1 MYFKLKG
8 YNCGTYTDYKDAKAN
23 GDVHSTPSTIDSLT
37 IDGSSL
43 SGLFDL
49 QEVVTLFADVSGL
62 YDVVFGIEKDDK
74 FYPLKNIIANASKL
88 ESSMDADMDT
98 LLADAEEK

>member
-1 MYFKLKG
+1 MYFELRG
-8 YNCGTYTDYKDAKAN
+8 YNSGTYTDYNDAKAN

-37 IDGSSL
+37 IDSSSL

-62 YDVVFGIEKDDK
+62 YDVVFGIETDDK

-88 ESSMDADMDT
+88 ESSMDADIDT